1 MPTSASWISKKP
13 RRSGG
18 EACVRDTRIPVWS
31 LVSFRRKGASDDR
44 ILEAYPSLT
53 AADLEAAFAY
63 ATENPVEIERA
74 IWLNDAV
81 MIDRAR
87 KGLPAAVVRRG
98 RELRLSDD
106 DIREA
111 FEPPLS
117 QDELR
122 AALSTAR

>member
-13 RRSGG
+13 GRSGG

-63 ATENPVEIERA
+63 AAENSAEIERA